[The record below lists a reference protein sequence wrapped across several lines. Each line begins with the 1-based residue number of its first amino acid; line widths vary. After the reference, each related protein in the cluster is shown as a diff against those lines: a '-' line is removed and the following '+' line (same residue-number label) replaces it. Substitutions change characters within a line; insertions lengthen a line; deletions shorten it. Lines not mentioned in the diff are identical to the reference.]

1 MRPTPVGAARLE
13 EPLAG
18 GLGIM
23 GCCGLTAGVWQAESK
38 HSEEEEEV
46 EEDAMEAGE
55 VKGDTM
61 RGPRPADVRPP
72 SLLLLLLAL
81 ATRR

>member
-18 GLGIM
+18 GLGAM
-23 GCCGLTAGVWQAESK
+23 GGCCGLPAGVWQAESK
-38 HSEEEEEV
+38 HSEEEEE
-46 EEDAMEAGE
+46 DAVEAGE

-61 RGPRPADVRPP
+61 CGPVVADVLPPP
-72 SLLLLLLAL
+72 SLLLVLLLLAN
-81 ATRR
+81 RR